1 MRLAMSTSIRTL
13 MATVLLL
20 GLAACSTSIVERW
33 KDPAFSGPPLHKVL
47 VVSVQRD
54 QGRRRLWEDAMVAAL
69 TKHGI
74 EAEASYQI
82 FPEQAP
88 SPEQLTAMAAR
99 DRFDGVA
106 ATHFVRAGEHIV
118 AYGGPGWGCCWRGWW
133 GRPGYVEADS
143 LSDYQTDI
151 YTIDASGGK
160 LIWTAVT
167 RSIDPSSTKG
177 VTDGISSV
185 LVPRLTKEGI
195 FAGTHS

>member
-1 MRLAMSTSIRTL
+1 
-13 MATVLLL
+13 
-20 GLAACSTSIVERW
+20 
-33 KDPAFSGPPLHKVL
+33 
-47 VVSVQRD
+47 
-54 QGRRRLWEDAMVAAL
+54 
-69 TKHGI
+69 
-74 EAEASYQI
+74 
-82 FPEQAP
+82 
-88 SPEQLTAMAAR
+88 MAAR